1 MRLRS
6 PLTTAAAATALGF
19 GVLGLTGPA
28 TADSPSTGNV
38 SGTSG
43 YDATMLAV
51 MADTFGT
58 STSQAAQRLDREA
71 VQGAALT
78 TLGSEGVT
86 VDGAF
91 YDGEQLVV
99 QVEPA
104 QAAAARAQGL
114 TPRTTGPGQSELAAT
129 AASVPQLA
137 GADLAQVQSWGPDI
151 ETQSVLVTVDPAADP
166 ALVER
171 LRAQGLTVE
180 TGDSEGV
187 APTADVVPGQIMD
200 LDPGT
205 NCSLGYP
212 GTTSDGD
219 NVLLTAGHCVEGLP
233 DILDKNGE
241 HIGVGVDSRFA
252 SGQPSVDMGLMDID
266 AEDTGVGYVDTRG
279 GSTVTI
285 TGASSAPVGTS
296 ICKAGNTTGWT
307 CGEIEA
313 YGLTVNYGDGLGGV
327 TPTSGLARA
336 TVCTEGGDSGGAYI
350 SGSSAQGM
358 TSGGPVG
365 AECGFNGGDV
375 GSYSFYQ
382 PVVDAASYYGV
393 TVTTG

>member
-6 PLTTAAAATALGF
+6 PLTTAVAVSALGI

-28 TADSPSTGNV
+28 TADSST
-38 SGTSG
+38 SSTTASSG
-43 YDATMLAV
+43 YDAEMLGVLAE
-51 MADTFGT
+51 TLGT
-58 STSQAAQRLDREA
+58 TTSEAAQRLDREA
-71 VQGAALT
+71 TQGAALT
-78 TLGSEGVT
+78 ALGTEGVD

-91 YDGEQLVV
+91 YDGDRLVV
-99 QVEPA
+99 HVDPS

-114 TPRTTGPGQSELAAT
+114 TPRTTGPGQSGLEAA
-129 AASVPQLA
+129 AADVPGVA
-137 GADLAQVQSWGPDI
+137 GEDLAQVQSWGPDLA
-151 ETQSVLVTVDPAADP
+151 TQSVVVTVHPSAD
-166 ALVER
+166 ADLLER
-171 LRAQGLTVE
+171 LRAADLTVE
-180 TGDSEGV
+180 TGEAEGL

-212 GTTSDGD
+212 GTTSDGN

-233 DILDKNGE
+233 DILDGNGE
-241 HIGVGVDSRFA
+241 HIGVGVDTRFA
-252 SGQPSVDMGLMDID
+252 SGSPSVDMGLMDID
-266 AEDTGVGYVDTRG
+266 AEDTGVGYVDTRN
-279 GSTVTI
+279 GSTVTV
-285 TGASSAPVGTS
+285 TGASAAPVGTA

-313 YGLTVNYGDGLGGV
+313 YGLTVNYGDPFGGS

-350 SGSSAQGM
+350 SGSTAQGM

-365 AECGFNGGDV
+365 ADCGFNGGDV

-393 TVTTG
+393 TITTG

>member
-28 TADSPSTGNV
+28 TADSTA
-38 SGTSG
+38 TSD

-71 VQGAALT
+71 TQDAALT
-78 TLGSEGVT
+78 ALGSEGVA

-99 QVEPA
+99 HVEPA

-114 TPRTTGPGQSELAAT
+114 TPRTTGPGQSELT
-129 AASVPQLA
+129 AAAAAVPQLA

-151 ETQSVLVTVDPAADP
+151 ETQSVLVTVAPTADP

-180 TGDSEGV
+180 TGDAEGV

-212 GTTSDGD
+212 GTTSDGN

-241 HIGVGVDSRFA
+241 HIGVGVETRFA
-252 SGQPSVDMGLMDID
+252 SGAPSVDMGLMDID
-266 AEDTGVGYVDTRG
+266 DEDTGVGYVDTRN
-279 GSTVTI
+279 GSTVTVA
-285 TGASSAPVGTS
+285 GASAAPVGTA

-307 CGEIEA
+307 CGEIEG
-313 YGLTVNYGDGLGGV
+313 YNLTVNYGG
-327 TPTSGLARA
+327 TTSTSGLARA
-336 TVCTEGGDSGGAYI
+336 SVCTEGGDSGGAYI
-350 SGSSAQGM
+350 SGSTAQGM

-365 AECGFNGGDV
+365 ADCGFNGGDV

-382 PVVDAASYYGV
+382 PVVHAASYYGV
-393 TVTTG
+393 DITTG

>member
-1 MRLRS
+1 MRLRR
-6 PLTTAAAATALGF
+6 PLTTAVAVSALGI
-19 GVLGLTGPA
+19 GALGLTGPA
-28 TADSPSTGNV
+28 TAAGSTA
-38 SGTSG
+38 STSASSG
-43 YDATMLAV
+43 YDSAMLDV
-51 MADTFGT
+51 LADTLGT
-58 STSQAAQRLDREA
+58 TTTQAAQRLDREA
-71 VQGAALT
+71 AQGAALT
-78 TLGSEGVT
+78 ALGSQGVG
-86 VDGAF
+86 VDGSF

-99 QVEPA
+99 HVEPS

-114 TPRTTGPGQSELAAT
+114 VPRTTGPGRSELVAAAAT
-129 AASVPQLA
+129 VPQVA
-137 GADLAQVQSWGPDI
+137 GDDLAQVQSWGPDVT
-151 ETQSVLVTVDPAADP
+151 TQSVVVTVDPSADADLVQRLQAAD
-166 ALVER
+166 
-171 LRAQGLTVE
+171 LTVE

-212 GTTSDGD
+212 GTTSDGN

-233 DILDKNGE
+233 DILDRNGE
-241 HIGVGVDSRFA
+241 HVGVGVDSRFR

-266 AEDTGVGYVDTRG
+266 AEDTGVGYVDTRTG
-279 GSTVTI
+279 ATVTI
-285 TGASSAPVGTS
+285 TGASSAPIGTA

-313 YGLTVNYGDGLGGV
+313 YGLTVNYGDGFGGV

-336 TVCTEGGDSGGAYI
+336 SVCTEGGDSGGAYI
-350 SGSSAQGM
+350 SGSTAQGM

-365 AECGFNGGDV
+365 VDCGYNGGDV

>member
-6 PLTTAAAATALGF
+6 PLTTAAAAMALGF

-28 TADSPSTGNV
+28 TADSTATGD
-38 SGTSG
+38 

-58 STSQAAQRLDREA
+58 STAQAAQRLDREA
-71 VQGAALT
+71 SQDAALT
-78 TLGSEGVT
+78 ALGSEGVA

-99 QVEPA
+99 HVEPA

-114 TPRTTGPGQSELAAT
+114 TPRTTGPGQSELT
-129 AASVPQLA
+129 AAAAAVPQLA

-151 ETQSVLVTVDPAADP
+151 ETQSVVVTVAPTADP
-166 ALVER
+166 ALAER

-180 TGDSEGV
+180 TGDAEGV

-233 DILDKNGE
+233 DILDRNGE
-241 HIGVGVDSRFA
+241 HIGVGVDTRFA
-252 SGQPSVDMGLMDID
+252 TGAPSVDMGLMDID
-266 AEDTGVGYVDTRG
+266 DEDTGVGYVDTRN
-279 GSTVTI
+279 GSTVTV
-285 TGASSAPVGTS
+285 TGASAAPVGTA

-307 CGEIEA
+307 CGEIEG
-313 YGLTVNYGDGLGGV
+313 YNLTVNYGG
-327 TPTSGLARA
+327 TTSTSGLARA
-336 TVCTEGGDSGGAYI
+336 SVCTEGGDSGGAYI
-350 SGSSAQGM
+350 SGSTAQGM